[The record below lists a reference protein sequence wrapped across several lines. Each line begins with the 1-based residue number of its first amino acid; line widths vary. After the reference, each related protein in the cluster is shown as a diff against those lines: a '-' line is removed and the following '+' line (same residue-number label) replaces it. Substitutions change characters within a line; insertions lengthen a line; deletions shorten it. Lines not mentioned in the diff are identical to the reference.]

1 MASTYDDHAD
11 EAARLLDDAVDSHGN
26 PVVAEPLD
34 LMIIGAGMA
43 AAQVHATLA
52 LAAAVRELVVTTTLP
67 TEALDAIRQQI
78 TDPAGHDRTGYS
90 RQRKRPPADRPA
102 EDLTTPTQ

>member
-1 MASTYDDHAD
+1 MTYDDHAA

-52 LAAAVRELVVTTTLP
+52 VAAAVRELVVATTLP
-67 TEALDAIRQQI
+67 AEALDAIRQKI
-78 TDPAGHDRTGYS
+78 ADPGDHARVGHS
-90 RQRKRPPADRPA
+90 RRPRKRPPADRPA